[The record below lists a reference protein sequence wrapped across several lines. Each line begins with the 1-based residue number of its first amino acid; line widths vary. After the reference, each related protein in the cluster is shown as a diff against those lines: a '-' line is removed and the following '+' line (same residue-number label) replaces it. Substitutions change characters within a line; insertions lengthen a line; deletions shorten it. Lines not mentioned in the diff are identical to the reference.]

1 MAEALALALS
11 TLESMG
17 LMVYLK
23 AMIVVALVGGFLSVI
38 FHNK

>member
-17 LMVYLK
+17 LLVYIK
-23 AMIVVALVGGFLSVI
+23 AMVAVALVGGFLSVI
-38 FHNK
+38 FHNR